1 MAARFVSAH
10 VCMQRPAEGAGALR
24 LLLAAIGTGYYFL
37 ASKIKRISP
46 SDTEA
51 LKQVVECRRMLK
63 WTYAYGF
70 FLDDSEWARRNFFEF
85 QQGEAEASLERLHEE
100 TETKLSDF
108 IAVDTGGQ
116 AATTSTKDNT
126 SKKKVSTSSDGG
138 VATAATPANR
148 DDERSFNA
156 FKFDEFRC
164 RLTSLTQ
171 VTRDYFSKL
180 VAELASGNALSQVS
194 PMHATMSRS
203 AGATRGR

>member
-1 MAARFVSAH
+1 
-10 VCMQRPAEGAGALR
+10 
-24 LLLAAIGTGYYFL
+24 
-37 ASKIKRISP
+37 
-46 SDTEA
+46 
-51 LKQVVECRRMLK
+51 MLK

-108 IAVDTGGQ
+108 ITVDTGGSA
-116 AATTSTKDNT
+116 AATTRSKENT
-126 SKKKVSTSSDGG
+126 SKKKASTSSGGGAATG
-138 VATAATPANR
+138 VAPANR
-148 DDERSFNA
+148 DDERSFDA
-156 FKFDEFRC
+156 EKFDEFRC

-194 PMHATMSRS
+194 PVHAAMSRS
-203 AGATRGR
+203 AGASR